1 MRHISSSW
9 RAVTAAFFA
18 LMVFSGPVFA
28 DALDDYR
35 RAGHIIERADG
46 LVEAASG
53 APPAARAL
61 VERVNAQRRDLYQQR
76 AAQQGVS
83 VNDVAVIYA
92 QQIRASA
99 PRGTLFREANGR
111 VVRK

>member
-1 MRHISSSW
+1 MRHISASW

-18 LMVFSGPVFA
+18 LIIFAGPVFA

-46 LVEAASG
+46 LVEAASN

-61 VERVNAQRRDLYQQR
+61 VDRVNAQRINLYEER

-83 VNDVAVIYA
+83 VEAVAVIYA